1 MSTSKPIALDICC
14 RKGGATVGLQRAGF
28 YVIGIDIDPQ
38 PGYPG
43 DEFIQADGIKVLEAL
58 ARNRSSHQL
67 TYIRSEALGQWIRPA
82 LVWQSWPC
90 QEGNTATASN
100 RARGI
105 ADSHEQFIPRAR
117 ELSNAIGIPWVI
129 EQPTSSRAGLIRR
142 DLTLC
147 MDMFK
152 GDMPPPWVQ
161 KHRSFEFGC
170 IPYLGKFVSDVFV
183 KHPPGPVRGGSM
195 VGFPK
200 PAGHATRVRGWR
212 HGVDYEGDYV
222 AAYGDGGGK
231 ATAAEIA
238 HAMGIDWITWPDGD
252 KRAEKA
258 ARFDL
263 CEAIPPA
270 FSEHIGR
277 ALIAAL

>member
-1 MSTSKPIALDICC
+1 MKPIALDICC

-28 YVIGIDIDPQ
+28 YVIGIDIEPQ

-43 DEFIQADGIKVLEAL
+43 DEFVQLDGLAVLEAL
-58 ARNRSSHQL
+58 LKGRWLRGGQA
-67 TYIRSEALGQWIRPA
+67 ALI
-82 LVWQSWPC
+82 WQSWPC
-90 QEGNTATASN
+90 QDGNTATAGN

-105 ADSHEQFIPRAR
+105 EDSHEQFIPRAR
-117 ELSNAIGIPWVI
+117 ELSNALGIPWVI

-170 IPYLGKFVSDVFV
+170 WPGALPAQPE
-183 KHPPGPVRGGSM
+183 HPTGPVRGGSM
-195 VGFPK
+195 TGFPK
-200 PAGHATRVRGWR
+200 PAGHSSRVRGWR
-212 HGVDYEGDYV
+212 HGQVHAGDYV
-222 AAYGDGGGK
+222 AAYGAGGGK

-238 HAMGIDWITWPDGD
+238 HAMQVDWMTD
-252 KRAEKA
+252 
-258 ARFDL
+258 RFDL

-270 FSEHIGR
+270 YSEYIGR
-277 ALIAAL
+277 EFLKTCEGEETA

>member
-1 MSTSKPIALDICC
+1 MSKPIALDICC

-28 YVIGIDIDPQ
+28 YVIGVDVDPQ

-43 DEFIQADGIKVLEAL
+43 DEFWQMDGLELLAKMLRTPFGEGWTAL
-58 ARNRSSHQL
+58 
-67 TYIRSEALGQWIRPA
+67 I
-82 LVWQSWPC
+82 WQSWPC
-90 QEGNTATASN
+90 QDGNTATASN

-117 ELSNAIGIPWVI
+117 ELSDRIGIPYVL
-129 EQPTSSRAGLIRR
+129 EQPTASRKGLIRR

-147 MDMFK
+147 MDTFK

-170 IPYLGKFVSDVFV
+170 WGGISWPRQPEHR
-183 KHPPGPVRGGSM
+183 KHEGYVRG
-195 VGFPK
+195 
-200 PAGHATRVRGWR
+200 HR
-212 HGVDYEGDYV
+212 HGAVRSGDEAPYI
-222 AAYGDGGGK
+222 AAYGKGGGK
-231 ATAAEIA
+231 GTAAEIA
-238 HAMGIDWITWPDGD
+238 HAMQIDWMHDENMS
-252 KRAEKA
+252 KAELER

-270 FSEHIGR
+270 FSEYIGR
-277 ALIAAL
+277 AFLAGLSDTITQ